1 MWLLPKAT
9 CRPSD
14 FGGVCPDIRCT
25 RPVPRTR
32 PVHYSE
38 EPTWDGDRKIV
49 RGTANEREFRKRFG
63 VKRLAMSSD

>member
-14 FGGVCPDIRCT
+14 FGGA
-25 RPVPRTR
+25 
-32 PVHYSE
+32 SA
-38 EPTWDGDRKIV
+38 KIV
-49 RGTANEREFRKRFG
+49 HGTVNVREFRKRFG